1 MKNTVAFVTKYNA
14 SVDMLSVS
22 GELFIIIFTRACG
35 NIIEPSPNLG
45 LNEDILNLVSLGVQ
59 FTPNHC
65 KF

>member
-35 NIIEPSPNLG
+35 NTTEPSPNFG
-45 LNEDILNLVSLGVQ
+45 LNEDILDLVSTV
-59 FTPNHC
+59 T
-65 KF
+65 